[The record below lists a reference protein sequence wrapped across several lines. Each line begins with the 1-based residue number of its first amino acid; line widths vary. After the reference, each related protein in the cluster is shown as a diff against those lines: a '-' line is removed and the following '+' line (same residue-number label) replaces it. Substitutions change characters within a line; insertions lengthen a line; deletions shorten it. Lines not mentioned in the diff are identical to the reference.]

1 MRKANGPEIFSGPF
15 VFALFGIAPAGV
27 ILSAPVHTLW
37 KRGGDI
43 MKKQTVQVQ
52 CLFSTEDV
60 RLIFRRSFELY
71 LRRVLAGDHGYA
83 VQPLSLS
90 QEKMNGN
97 QNR

>member
-1 MRKANGPEIFSGPF
+1 
-15 VFALFGIAPAGV
+15 
-27 ILSAPVHTLW
+27 
-37 KRGGDI
+37 

-60 RLIFRRSFELY
+60 RLIFQRSFELY
-71 LRRVLAGDHGYA
+71 LHRVLAGDHGYA
-83 VQPLSLS
+83 VQPFSLS